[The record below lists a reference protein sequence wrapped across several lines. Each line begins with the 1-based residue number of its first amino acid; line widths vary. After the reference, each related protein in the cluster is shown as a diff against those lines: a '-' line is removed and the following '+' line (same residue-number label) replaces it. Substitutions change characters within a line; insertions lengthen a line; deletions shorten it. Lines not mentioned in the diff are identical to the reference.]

1 MKCIIDTHVLLWALS
16 DPERLSSS
24 SRALIV
30 DPTNSIL
37 VSAMS
42 LAEIAI
48 KASTGKL
55 AIDESL
61 EARHYEGMLKY
72 IEASGFEVLPY
83 HAADAVLL
91 RELDFHHRDPFDRM
105 IITQAIRLKCPIMT
119 TGSFFSLYPVRVIQA
134 Q

>member
-55 AIDESL
+55 VIDESF
-61 EARHYEGMLKY
+61 EANHYEGMLKY
-72 IEASGFEVLPY
+72 IDASGFELLPY
-83 HAADAVLL
+83 QAADAVLL
-91 RELDFHHRDPFDRM
+91 RELEFHHRDPFDRM
-105 IITQAIRLKCPIMT
+105 IITQALRLKCPVMT
-119 TGSFFSLYPVRVIQA
+119 VDPYFALYPVQVI
-134 Q
+134 

>member
-55 AIDESL
+55 VIDKSF
-61 EARHYEGMLKY
+61 EANHYEGLLKY

-83 HAADAVLL
+83 QAADAVLL
-91 RELDFHHRDPFDRM
+91 RELEFHHRDPFDRM
-105 IITQAIRLKCPIMT
+105 IITQALRLKCSVMT
-119 TGSFFSLYPVRVIQA
+119 VDPYFALYPVQVI
-134 Q
+134 

>member
-1 MKCIIDTHVLLWALS
+1 LKCIIDTHVLLWALS

-24 SRALIV
+24 SRALII

-37 VSAMS
+37 VSAIS
-42 LAEIAI
+42 IAEIAI

-55 AIDESL
+55 VIDESY
-61 EARHYEGMLKY
+61 ESRHYEGLLKY

-83 HAADAVLL
+83 QAADAVLL

-105 IITQAIRLKCPIMT
+105 IITQALRLKCSIIT
-119 TGSFFSLYPVRVIQA
+119 NDSFFALYPIEVIQA

>member
-1 MKCIIDTHVLLWALS
+1 LKCIIDTHVLLWALS

-24 SRALIV
+24 SRALIM

-55 AIDESL
+55 VIDESL
-61 EARHYEGMLKY
+61 EARHCEGMLKY
-72 IEASGFEVLPY
+72 IETSGFEVLPY
-83 HAADAVLL
+83 SASDAVLL

-105 IITQAIRLKCPIMT
+105 IITQAIRLKCSIMT
-119 TGSFFSLYPVRVIQA
+119 ADSFFAFYPVQVIHA

>member
-1 MKCIIDTHVLLWALS
+1 LKCIIDTHVLLWALS

-24 SRALIV
+24 SRALII

-55 AIDESL
+55 VIDESF
-61 EARHYEGMLKY
+61 EANHYAGMLKY

-83 HAADAVLL
+83 QAADAVLL
-91 RELDFHHRDPFDRM
+91 RELEFHHRDPFDRM
-105 IITQAIRLKCPIMT
+105 IITQALRLKCPVMT
-119 TGSFFSLYPVRVIQA
+119 VDPYFALYPVQVI
-134 Q
+134 